1 MTYSLICGECG
12 RGVAKYFGESGR
24 NGYTRGGEHLSNQLV
39 EDENKSVLKLHSN
52 LHHNGAEVT
61 YFMRVTGVHTDCLD
75 RQITEGVNISNFRG
89 EVLMNRRGE
98 MGGVRVDRQQHRR
111 WGNN

>member
-1 MTYSLICGECG
+1 MQPAGGGQEQVRAEVTL
-12 RGVAKYFGESGR
+12 KY
-24 NGYTRGGEHLSNQLV
+24 
-39 EDENKSVLKLHSN
+39 
-52 LHHNGAEVT
+52 HHNGAEVT